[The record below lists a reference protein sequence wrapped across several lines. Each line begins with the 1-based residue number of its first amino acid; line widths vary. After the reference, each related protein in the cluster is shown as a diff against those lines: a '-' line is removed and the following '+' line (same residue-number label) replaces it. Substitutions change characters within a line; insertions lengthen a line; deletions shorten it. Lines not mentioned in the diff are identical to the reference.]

1 MKSTGDEIISELP
14 DIAVQTKSVT
24 KKYGDVAAV
33 DRVSIDIIKG
43 EFLSLLGPSGSG
55 KTTLLMMLAGFV
67 SPSDGEIYIQG
78 REVSRV
84 PPEKRNVGMVFQNYA
99 LFPHMTVGQNIA
111 FPLKMRK
118 MPTMEIR
125 EEIDRILTLVRLSG
139 YENRYPNQLSGGQQ
153 QRIALARAL
162 VFRPHILLMD
172 EPLGALDKKL
182 RELMQLEISALHKKL
197 QVTVVFVTHDQE
209 EALAMSDRIAVI
221 DQGHIIQI
229 DSPGDVYDK
238 PKTMFVADFVGS
250 SNLIPVKIVD
260 ADENIYTIL
269 PQKSSTEI
277 VFFQSKRS
285 GLFKIDD
292 YATLTI
298 RPEKIKLSNIAGKYQ
313 NEINGDIK
321 ALNYLGF
328 MTKYEIQTA
337 VGTLEVIEKIEP
349 DTERYR
355 IGDKV
360 IVWWA
365 VGDEVLLGS

>member
-1 MKSTGDEIISELP
+1 MKIIDDEIISELS

-24 KKYGDVAAV
+24 KRYGDVAVV
-33 DRVSIDIIKG
+33 DRVSIDILKG

-78 REVSRV
+78 QEVSRV

-118 MPTMEIR
+118 MPSKKIS
-125 EEIDRILTLVRLSG
+125 EEIDRFLTLVRLSG

-182 RELMQLEISALHKKL
+182 RELMQLEISELHKKL
-197 QVTVVFVTHDQE
+197 KVTVVYVTHDQE

-221 DQGHIIQI
+221 NHGHIIQV
-229 DSPGDVYDK
+229 DSPSDVYDK
-238 PKTMFVADFVGS
+238 PRTKFVADFVGS
-250 SNLIPVKIVD
+250 SNLIPITIAAVNEGVK
-260 ADENIYTIL
+260 TFL
-269 PQKSSTEI
+269 PIKNSTGD
-277 VFFQSKRS
+277 VVFQSNGGGIYKTE
-285 GLFKIDD
+285 DN
-292 YATLTI
+292 ATLML
-298 RPEKIKLSNIAGKYQ
+298 RPDKIKLSKTSGIFQ
-313 NEINGDIK
+313 NEIQGFIK
-321 ALNYLGF
+321 AVIYQGL
-328 MTKYEIQTA
+328 MTKYEIQSA
-337 VGTLEVIEKIEP
+337 VGPLEVMMKNEP
-349 DTERYR
+349 EIERYG

-360 IVWWA
+360 VMGWDI
-365 VGDEVLLGS
+365 GEGMLLRS